1 MKSLFLLFITTL
13 LLWTPL
19 SARSSEDSTRLY
31 SAPIWQIWHL
41 VAIAQQVKVQD
52 TLIRYQ
58 EEVIRLGL
66 RAQSSSDSVLVL
78 TKTELVAVRKMCDL
92 LKDQVNIQVKLTAV
106 AIKQKRKWVGIAV
119 CGMITTTVAVVVLIV
134 GHR

>member
-1 MKSLFLLFITTL
+1 M
-13 LLWTPL
+13 
-19 SARSSEDSTRLY
+19 
-31 SAPIWQIWHL
+31 
-41 VAIAQQVKVQD
+41 AIAQQVKVQD